1 MRVCGGRCTVK
12 KSDHGHRRLLRPRRE
27 RPRRRTAEQRD
38 ELAAFHCATP
48 PVLPI
53 ERIAHLS
60 YGRRLLRRGISGR
73 IRCSGLGHGT
83 EGDRI
88 ARGLDRRDA
97 VLPDMA
103 GGAGH
108 HVERAWLRV
117 ERETFP
123 LVADLAAETEFAG
136 RGEGEPE
143 YLIEVLFVAVP
154 ADASADIILR
164 A

>member
-1 MRVCGGRCTVK
+1 MEWGRHFCRTRETVARCTLPPANFGVLNGLAKYELRRMFSAKRERCGGV
-12 KSDHGHRRLLRPRRE
+12 GIRL
-27 RPRRRTAEQRD
+27 
-38 ELAAFHCATP
+38 
-48 PVLPI
+48 
-53 ERIAHLS
+53 
-60 YGRRLLRRGISGR
+60 GR
-73 IRCSGLGHGT
+73 IRCSGLGHRT

-88 ARGLDRRDA
+88 ARGLNWRDA
-97 VLPDMA
+97 MLPEMA

>member
-1 MRVCGGRCTVK
+1 MLGR
-12 KSDHGHRRLLRPRRE
+12 D
-27 RPRRRTAEQRD
+27 
-38 ELAAFHCATP
+38 
-48 PVLPI
+48 
-53 ERIAHLS
+53 
-60 YGRRLLRRGISGR
+60 
-73 IRCSGLGHGT
+73 HGT

-88 ARGLDRRDA
+88 ARGLDRRDT

-103 GGAGH
+103 GGGGH

-143 YLIEVLFVAVP
+143 YLIEVRRR
-154 ADASADIILR
+154 S
-164 A
+164 

>member
-1 MRVCGGRCTVK
+1 MKVRRAWLKARSAQFGITLRGSSRRNPPA
-12 KSDHGHRRLLRPRRE
+12 SRSSGSSLHGPPAARAPRAATRS
-27 RPRRRTAEQRD
+27 PRRRQRD
-38 ELAAFHCATP
+38 ELATFHYSVP
-48 PVLPI
+48 PVLPT

-60 YGRRLLRRGISGR
+60 YGRRLLRCGISGR

-97 VLPDMA
+97 VLPDIA
-103 GGAGH
+103 GGAAH

-123 LVADLAAETEFAG
+123 LVADLAAET
-136 RGEGEPE
+136 
-143 YLIEVLFVAVP
+143 
-154 ADASADIILR
+154 
-164 A
+164 

>member
-1 MRVCGGRCTVK
+1 MFSPKRERCGGGGIHPVAIPW
-12 KSDHGHRRLLRPRRE
+12 SGMW
-27 RPRRRTAEQRD
+27 RRRA
-38 ELAAFHCATP
+38 
-48 PVLPI
+48 
-53 ERIAHLS
+53 
-60 YGRRLLRRGISGR
+60 
-73 IRCSGLGHGT
+73 
-83 EGDRI
+83 GDRI

-123 LVADLAAETEFAG
+123 LVAGLAAETEFAG

-154 ADASADIILR
+154 ADAGADIILR
-164 A
+164 AER

>member
-1 MRVCGGRCTVK
+1 IAERFGVLRFRLMGSVSSNPVRMIPITGIAGCCARAASGHATAAPPSSVIKSRRFTARCPPCFRQQDSTPQYGK
-12 KSDHGHRRLLRPRRE
+12 RLLR
-27 RPRRRTAEQRD
+27 
-38 ELAAFHCATP
+38 C
-48 PVLPI
+48 
-53 ERIAHLS
+53 
-60 YGRRLLRRGISGR
+60 GISGR
-73 IRCSGLGHGT
+73 IRCSGLDHGT

-88 ARGLDRRDA
+88 ARGVDRRDA

-143 YLIEVLFVAVP
+143 YL
-154 ADASADIILR
+154 
-164 A
+164 